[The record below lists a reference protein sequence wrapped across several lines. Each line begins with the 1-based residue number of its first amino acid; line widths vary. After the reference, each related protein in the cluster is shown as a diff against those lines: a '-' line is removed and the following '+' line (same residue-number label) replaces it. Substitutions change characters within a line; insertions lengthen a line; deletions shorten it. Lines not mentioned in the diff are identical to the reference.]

1 MILLIARQLHT
12 NIARWL
18 KNDTFVV
25 LKNFYSSR
33 EELASLAS
41 KVNSAIFTKATINL
55 TNESFHIHKRKVSD
69 LLLLGMWLVAPVSV
83 FAEDPDCLPSLERP
97 LTAESKTKHYL
108 PEKLIPVDNY
118 IREIGE
124 RLVANIEVKEQQFS
138 FHLID
143 DDTVNAVSDRC
154 GNIWISSG
162 MLVLLN
168 SESELAFVLGHEIG
182 HVLLKHGKK
191 RDLRRGIRSAV
202 ASIVAQVTS
211 ATGYGAYERR
221 KGLDDVGLLMESG
234 KFQEEELQA
243 DEAAAQYMVASE
255 FDIEGALQATQLLK
269 NQELFE
275 FKRARLEG
283 REPRVNKQFVASHPD
298 NDERYKETIQNIS
311 GLPRFEE
318 SRQGREAF
326 LRKLEGLNYGPSDT
340 TSVQRGRYFYYPRL
354 GLKMVLPTGWVR
366 DHSVES
372 KKVMD
377 FVSPSKDAI
386 FQLSSRRLSPR
397 VPLESVATE
406 EMGFQIREGRGLTI
420 GGMPA
425 YLAIADRVD
434 TPYGTRPGRLLLLAD
449 QKKGILYVGIGAGQ
463 FDLKRIAA
471 DGDFI
476 KIIFSMA
483 RMDRGDFP
491 EAKPLQVQVVRA
503 EEGTTFESLAELSD
517 LPNYALDE
525 LRVING
531 LYPSGQ
537 PSPGQLIKI
546 ID

>member
-1 MILLIARQLHT
+1 MSFGSGPRKFKFKSIRSIVLTPASKVINENRYTH
-12 NIARWL
+12 R
-18 KNDTFVV
+18 
-25 LKNFYSSR
+25 LKNFWS
-33 EELASLAS
+33 
-41 KVNSAIFTKATINL
+41 
-55 TNESFHIHKRKVSD
+55 
-69 LLLLGMWLVAPVSV
+69 LLLSIIIAFPLSS
-83 FAEDPDCLPSLERP
+83 FAEDQECLPSLEQP
-97 LTAESKTKHYL
+97 QTAVVKKNHYL
-108 PEKLIPVDNY
+108 PEYLIPVDDY

-124 RLVANIEVKEQQFS
+124 RLVANIGVEEQPFS

-154 GNIWISSG
+154 GNIWISRG
-162 MLVLLN
+162 MLLLLN

-202 ASIVAQVTS
+202 SGIVAQITS
-211 ATGYGAYERR
+211 ATGYGAYERK
-221 KGLDDVGLLMESG
+221 KGLEDVGLLMESG
-234 KFQEEELQA
+234 KFQAEELQA
-243 DEAAAQYMVASE
+243 DEASAEYMVASK
-255 FDIEGALQATQLLK
+255 FDIEGALKATQLLK
-269 NQELFE
+269 NQEFFE

-283 REPRVNKQFVASHPD
+283 REPRVSKQFVASHPD
-298 NDERYKETIQNIS
+298 NDERYLRTVENIS
-311 GLPRFEE
+311 QLPRFEE
-318 SRQGREAF
+318 TKEKREAF
-326 LRKLEGLNYGPSDT
+326 LLKLEGLRYGPTDAT
-340 TSVQRGRYFYYPRL
+340 GIQRGRYFYYPRL
-354 GLKMVLPTGWVR
+354 GLRIVLPAGWTR
-366 DHSVES
+366 SFPGEN
-372 KKVMD
+372 KKVLD
-377 FVSPSKDAI
+377 FVSPSRDAT
-386 FQLSSRRLSPR
+386 FQLSSRRLKPR
-397 VPLESVATE
+397 ISLELIASQ
-406 EMGFQIREGRGLTI
+406 EMGFQIREGRELTI

-434 TPYGTRPGRLLLLAD
+434 SPYGTRPARLLLLAD

-503 EEGTTFESLAELSD
+503 EEGTTFESLAESSD

-537 PSPGQLIKI
+537 PAPGQLIKI